1 MTLVVCITA
10 ACGGG
15 GGGDDSSDAH
25 VEHDADSPIDGEPSP
40 DGPTTSCGSGVAPA
54 GEITGTEG
62 AAIAADGTVYY
73 SQTGG
78 VGRWVPDEAAPS
90 DDWVSLAGTSTVWGM
105 AIAEEGHLYV
115 ATPPS
120 GATAGIIWEIDTTAA
135 SPNGTILFPS
145 AGSPNGLTL
154 GPDDAVYYGDFAGG
168 DVYRVDGD
176 GNRTAVSDPN
186 TPFDAPNGVL
196 FDADG
201 TLLVAEYFA
210 GEIWRVTLDANH
222 AETARELL
230 TDDAGRPDGIARD
243 DEGRYYVTDNGGGR
257 VLRYDASFGN
267 QEILEQNVSAAANM
281 AFGRGALRCTDLYV
295 TSSGAMRVLD
305 VGAAGVP

>member
-1 MTLVVCITA
+1 MTLVMCITA
-10 ACGGG
+10 ACGGCE
-15 GGGDDSSDAH
+15 GGGDDSSDAR
-25 VEHDADSPIDGEPSP
+25 VDGPVDGEGSP
-40 DGPTTSCGSGVAPA
+40 DAPTTSCGSGVAPA
-54 GEITGTEG
+54 GQIAGTEG
-62 AAIAADGTVYY
+62 VAIAADGTVYY

-78 VGRWVPDEAAPS
+78 VGRWVPDDAAPS

-115 ATPPS
+115 ATPA
-120 GATAGIIWEIDTTAA
+120 GNATAGIIWEIDTTAA
-135 SPNGTILFPS
+135 SPSGTMLFPS
-145 AGSPNGLTL
+145 AGRPNGLTL
-154 GPDDAVYYGDFAGG
+154 GPDSAVYYGDFAGG

-201 TLLVAEYFA
+201 TLLVAEYSA
-210 GEIWRVTLDANH
+210 GEIWRVTLDANQV
-222 AETARELL
+222 ETARELL
-230 TDDAGRPDGIARD
+230 TDDAGQPDGIARD

-257 VLRYDASFGN
+257 VLRYDATFGN
-267 QEILEQNVSAAANM
+267 REILQQSVGAAANM